1 MADKLALSGGPKT
14 ITRDEELRDARS
26 WPSFT
31 EEEVCA
37 VREVLSEKGGW
48 GGDVYGPIAAFEK
61 DFSAYMGSKFT
72 LPMNNGT
79 ATIHSAYFAVGVG
92 PGDEVITSAYTWHL
106 QVGQIL
112 ALHAIPV
119 FCDID
124 PISACIDPDEVRAK
138 ITPRTRAISVVHP
151 FGAIAPMEELVEIGE
166 EHDIPVI
173 EDCSHAHG
181 STYRGRKVGT
191 IGDIGCFSL
200 QASKLMTGIEAGV
213 MITDVEE
220 YYERACLLGHYER
233 ISKLKNEKYR
243 RLYEPEKEMAPT
255 CFGFKYR
262 MHPLAAAI
270 ARVQLEHL
278 DEWTRVRRGNMCRI
292 SEGLV
297 SAGERNNGMF
307 QPPYDEPDTERV
319 WLNYICLY
327 HAQKSGVARNKFVD
341 AVNAEGLP
349 ASGGRTGYL
358 PVYWNPVYDE
368 KLDIWGE
375 GYPFSA
381 PYVQSEVNYPRGLC
395 PEAEV
400 FFTRTVD
407 LPVLHREVGG
417 ELLEEY
423 VGAVDKVLTNIDSLR

>member
-1 MADKLALSGGPKT
+1 MTDTLALSGGPKT
-14 ITRDEELRDARS
+14 ITRDEELSKASS

-31 EEEVCA
+31 EEEVDA
-37 VREVLSEKGGW
+37 ARAVLS
-48 GGDVYGPIAAFEK
+48 GGDVYGPIEGFER
-61 DFSAYMGSKFT
+61 DFSSYMDINFA

-124 PISACIDPDEVRAK
+124 PVSACIDPDEVRAK
-138 ITPRTRAISVVHP
+138 ITPRTKAISVVHP
-151 FGAIAPMEELVEIGE
+151 FGAIAPMDELMEIGSK
-166 EHDIPVI
+166 HGIPVI

-191 IGDIGCFSL
+191 IGDVGCFSF

-213 MITDVEE
+213 MVTDVED
-220 YYERACLLGHYER
+220 YYERACVLGHYER
-233 ISKLKNEKYR
+233 ISKLNNEKYS
-243 RLYEPEKEMAPT
+243 RLYRPEIEMAPA
-255 CFGFKYR
+255 CYGFKYR
-262 MHPLAAAI
+262 IHPLAAAI
-270 ARVQLEHL
+270 ARVQLRHL
-278 DEWTRVRRGNMCRI
+278 DEWTMVRRTNMCKI
-292 SEGLV
+292 SDGLAE
-297 SAGERNNGMF
+297 AGGRNGGIF
-307 QPPYDEPDTERV
+307 EPPYDNPDAERV

-327 HAQKSGVARNKFVD
+327 HAEKAGVERTDLVEAI
-341 AVNAEGLP
+341 NAEGLP
-349 ASGGRTGYL
+349 ASRGRAGYL
-358 PVYWNPVYDE
+358 PVYWNPIYEE
-368 KLDIWGE
+368 KLDMWGE

-381 PYVQSEVNYPRGLC
+381 PCVQSEINYTRGLC

-400 FFTRTVD
+400 FHTRTVG

-417 ELLEEY
+417 DLIDEY
-423 VGAVDKVLTNIDSLR
+423 VGAVEKVLSNIDSLR